1 MAVSEAALKENYRR
15 YSDDKLLRIA
25 AEDATKLRP
34 EALVLLKE
42 ELHTRGL
49 GETAE
54 KIVAAQFRV
63 FSEEEIAEYCELLQ
77 AQPCPI
83 CHLSAQR
90 LNATLSRKVMSFLIM
105 TTWKTQFAIACRVCL
120 DKLNRDAST
129 TSALLGWWG
138 FPWGIIRTIQAL
150 SDNGKMAKTNQMQ
163 YPNDLLKAF
172 VANNVGRIEAVRS
185 SSSDLQAFLNA
196 TRLA

>member
-77 AQPCPI
+77 AQPCP
-83 CHLSAQR
+83 HLSFVSPAPQCYAESQGDE
-90 LNATLSRKVMSFLIM
+90 LFNNDNLENA
-105 TTWKTQFAIACRVCL
+105 VCYCL
-120 DKLNRDAST
+120 PGLP
-129 TSALLGWWG
+129 G
-138 FPWGIIRTIQAL
+138 
-150 SDNGKMAKTNQMQ
+150 
-163 YPNDLLKAF
+163 
-172 VANNVGRIEAVRS
+172 
-185 SSSDLQAFLNA
+185 
-196 TRLA
+196 